1 MFLVPNFVYKKG
13 RLDVG
18 VLRWLVATEEC
29 ARAGAG
35 NIRELGEDSDME
47 TEGGLRKE
55 GLPETPRVW
64 WTVLI
69 AR

>member
-1 MFLVPNFVYKKG
+1 MFS
-13 RLDVG
+13 
-18 VLRWLVATEEC
+18 WLVATEEC
-29 ARAGAG
+29 GRAGVG
-35 NIRELGEDSDME
+35 NIRELGDDSDIE
-47 TEGGLRKE
+47 TAGLRKE

>member
-1 MFLVPNFVYKKG
+1 MFS
-13 RLDVG
+13 
-18 VLRWLVATEEC
+18 WLVATEEC
-29 ARAGAG
+29 GRAGAG

>member
-1 MFLVPNFVYKKG
+1 MVYKKG

-18 VLRWLVATEEC
+18 VLSWFVATEEC
-29 ARAGAG
+29 GRAGVG
-35 NIRELGEDSDME
+35 NIRELGDDSDIE
-47 TEGGLRKE
+47 TEGLRKE